1 MAKFRH
7 QKSKKTGLPPGTLLH
22 TGDKKMENS
31 DISLISYNETEF
43 IENNHVNINDIKDAK
58 SNHSTKEWLNIK
70 GVHDTK
76 LIEEIGNI
84 FNLHPLLLED
94 ILSVHQRPKIDE
106 YENCLFIIARVLNSE
121 NNYGTIQSEQVSFI
135 LKENTLITFLEN
147 NNTSFEI
154 IRERLR
160 KAKGRVRKM
169 ESDYL
174 LYALLDAIV
183 DQYFVILDKMGEKLE
198 LIETDLLEEKDD
210 KIINRI
216 YKTKSEVMYIRKT
229 IVPMRELVSTLMKGG
244 FEEISE
250 STQLFMKDLYD
261 HIIQVYETTESY
273 RDTLSGFM
281 DIHLSSSSNKMNRV
295 MKVLTIISTIF
306 IPLTFIVGV
315 YGMNFHYMPEL
326 EWKHGYFLIWAIMV
340 AILIGMLYYFKK
352 KKWL

>member
-1 MAKFRH
+1 
-7 QKSKKTGLPPGTLLH
+7 
-22 TGDKKMENS
+22 
-31 DISLISYNETEF
+31 
-43 IENNHVNINDIKDAK
+43 
-58 SNHSTKEWLNIK
+58 
-70 GVHDTK
+70 
-76 LIEEIGNI
+76 
-84 FNLHPLLLED
+84 
-94 ILSVHQRPKIDE
+94 
-106 YENCLFIIARVLNSE
+106 
-121 NNYGTIQSEQVSFI
+121 
-135 LKENTLITFLEN
+135 
-147 NNTSFEI
+147 
-154 IRERLR
+154 
-160 KAKGRVRKM
+160 
-169 ESDYL
+169 
-174 LYALLDAIV
+174 
-183 DQYFVILDKMGEKLE
+183 
-198 LIETDLLEEKDD
+198 
-210 KIINRI
+210 
-216 YKTKSEVMYIRKT
+216 
-229 IVPMRELVSTLMKGG
+229 MKGG